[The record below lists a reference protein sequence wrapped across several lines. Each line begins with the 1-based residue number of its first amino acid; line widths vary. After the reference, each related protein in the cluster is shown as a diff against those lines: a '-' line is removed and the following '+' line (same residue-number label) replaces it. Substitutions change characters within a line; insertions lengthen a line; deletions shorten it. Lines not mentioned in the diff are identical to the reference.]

1 MLLVL
6 VLTFKKNICKHMM
19 GIAILE
25 GKYHVPDQ
33 AKDIPVNEKRKRGRP
48 AKARKAL
55 IVQ

>member
-1 MLLVL
+1 
-6 VLTFKKNICKHMM
+6 M

-33 AKDIPVNEKRKRGRP
+33 SKDIPISEKSKRERP

-55 IVQ
+55 IVQLTKCL